1 MESGIKADVL
11 VCRTEHEL
19 TDDLRRKL
27 ALFCN
32 VKQEAVI
39 QSIDVDTIYEV
50 PLKMLEE
57 GLDAVV
63 LKKFQLAPKQSH
75 DLTDWKTFLS
85 KLQQPNNTVK
95 IGLVG
100 KYVELQDSYKS
111 ILEALIHAGTKHL
124 TAVEVVSIHSEY
136 LEEHNS
142 QQLLE
147 GLNGVIVAPGFGAR
161 GIEGKISAIQYVR
174 ENNIPFLGICLGMQ
188 MAVIEYARNVKGL
201 SKANSVEM
209 DAKCET
215 PVIDLMESQKNITDK
230 GGTMRLGAWDC
241 SLKKDS
247 KLTEIYQSE
256 AISERHRH
264 RYEFNN
270 AFSEQLFDD
279 DFKMAGWNP
288 ETQLVEI
295 VEYVQHPW
303 FVGVQFHPE
312 YKSTVSNPHPLF
324 AAFVEA
330 ALIHN
335 RS

>member
-1 MESGIKADVL
+1 
-11 VCRTEHEL
+11 
-19 TDDLRRKL
+19 
-27 ALFCN
+27 
-32 VKQEAVI
+32 
-39 QSIDVDTIYEV
+39 
-50 PLKMLEE
+50 MLEE
-57 GLDAVV
+57 GLDTVV
-63 LKKFQLAPKQSH
+63 LKKFQLAPKHPH
-75 DLTDWKTFLS
+75 DLSDWKTFLS
-85 KLQQPNNTVK
+85 KLQQPKNTVK

-124 TAVEVVSIHSEY
+124 TAVEVVSIHSEHM
-136 LEEHNS
+136 EESNS

-147 GLNGVIVAPGFGAR
+147 GVNGVIVAPGFGER

-174 ENNIPFLGICLGMQ
+174 EQNIPFLGICLGMQ

-201 SKANSVEM
+201 SKANSIEM
-209 DAKCET
+209 NAKCET

-247 KLTEIYQSE
+247 KLTEIYQSD

-270 AFSEQLFDD
+270 AFSEQLFDA

-295 VEYVQHPW
+295 IENIKHPW